1 MVHGIYSTIIKTEAL
16 TMHKLLV
23 SIFIALASF
32 SALADNYVQGYVKSD
47 GTYVPGYFRSSQ
59 DTTNTNN
66 YSTQPNVNPY
76 TGTQGNR
83 AQDYS
88 AGATNYGQGQQIQ
101 TGPRG
106 GQYYV
111 NDSGRK
117 VYVPKR

>member
-1 MVHGIYSTIIKTEAL
+1 
-16 TMHKLLV
+16 MHKLLV
-23 SIFIALASF
+23 SIFIALASC
-32 SALADNYVQGYVKSD
+32 SALADNYVQGYFKSD

-59 DTTNTNN
+59 DNTNTNN

>member
-1 MVHGIYSTIIKTEAL
+1 VVHGIYSTIIKTEAF

-23 SIFIALASF
+23 SILIALASF
-32 SALADNYVQGYVKSD
+32 SALADDYVQGYFKSD

-59 DTTNTNN
+59 DNTNTNN

-88 AGATNYGQGQQIQ
+88 AQANNYGQ
-101 TGPRG
+101 GPRG

-111 NDSGRK
+111 NDNGRK